1 MIYFTQQQRRALK
14 GIHMTICK
22 LAFRLLVVPFLE
34 ETQPRKLLST
44 CLLKR
49 PILLISPSS
58 ALSPLMPFSLWT
70 SISYPVHL
78 RHFPKCNAFPTAFL
92 PAILKLSTN
101 ETDEA
106 NCMKITIRKKN
117 IYRTRKQLTFDHN
130 YNVIYNNYS
139 PKWRWL
145 VVVLTVLTRA

>member
-1 MIYFTQQQRRALK
+1 MIYFTPQQRRALK

-49 PILLISPSS
+49 PIILISPSS

-78 RHFPKCNAFPTAFL
+78 RHFPKCNAF
-92 PAILKLSTN
+92 LSTN

-106 NCMKITIRKKN
+106 HCIKITIRKKN

-145 VVVLTVLTRA
+145 VVVVTVLTRA